1 MRISRPLEPI
11 LAIALLCCLTG
22 QARAAPL
29 KIGLILGQRNDHSE
43 TDAAAINAATQAF
56 LLSRRFTV
64 VERES
69 LDSVFQEKGLKGF
82 IGDSEGAEMSE
93 TEGLDWVGILTY
105 TREQVPGSGG
115 GRRTEYVLSLRMVDV
130 RTAQVL
136 YTIDSRPEASDT
148 RYSTATPA
156 PRSNRPW
163 GRWRA
168 WRRWTAS
175 TPPANGS

>member
-29 KIGLILGQRNDHSE
+29 KIGLILGQRNYHSE